1 MENKTKIEIT
11 KQGTIPKMHLLYC
24 HIKMR
29 LIYFMKLSEVMLDK
43 LEGKAFQLRIMF
55 TKNEYLQQFI
65 LDALYC
71 TLKHDL
77 LE

>member
-1 MENKTKIEIT
+1 
-11 KQGTIPKMHLLYC
+11 
-24 HIKMR
+24 
-29 LIYFMKLSEVMLDK
+29 MKLSEVMLDK